1 MTHAVRERNYS
12 RTKRERERGKE
23 RKREREKERE
33 RKRERGYIH
42 FSWNGA
48 LKNARREA
56 TGCSLLHFLIFWVSD
71 LVLKL

>member
-1 MTHAVRERNYS
+1 MRERNYS

-56 TGCSLLHFLIFWVSD
+56 NRLFSSSFSHFLGLGFSA
-71 LVLKL
+71 